1 MFGWDRSA
9 RRAARAERASG
20 PGGAAGAGATGA
32 AGGGAGSRSAVSR
45 RHDRRP
51 QRSSMT
57 GPTLP
62 DPNSRFKR
70 FETDARGVVELLQAH
85 FPEELHGVNI
95 GFQTAPASLGE
106 SKFPLLYSIDRKSN
120 TIMMFRMP
128 IQRARGLHVND
139 DEHRRYFVQHCV
151 YQAVCEY
158 LGREPWELL
167 PGRFEHY

>member
-1 MFGWDRSA
+1 MFGRKKSGS
-9 RRAARAERASG
+9 ERAS
-20 PGGAAGAGATGA
+20 A
-32 AGGGAGSRSAVSR
+32 SRSSVSR
-45 RHDRRP
+45 RHERRP
-51 QRSSMT
+51 IRSSIT

-62 DPNSRFKR
+62 NPHSRFNR
-70 FETDARGVVELLQAH
+70 FEADARGAVHLLQSH
-85 FPEELHGVNI
+85 FPEELRGVRI
-95 GFQTAPASLGE
+95 GFQTAPGQKGE
-106 SKFPLLYSIDRKSN
+106 SKFPLLYSIDRSTS

-167 PGRFEHY
+167 PGHFEHY